1 MNNIENEPIKLDELD
16 YAILAQLI
24 DNGRESFLTIAKR
37 LGVSVNTVSSRV
49 NNLVESQAVRFF
61 ARVNPQHVGF
71 NSTSEVE
78 ISITP
83 SNLIEKVAYA
93 ISEFPELSF
102 LAMISGDADLLAEV
116 VCRDQGH
123 LFDVISRLH
132 NIEGVEKTKIL
143 NYLKLYKWNQ
153 PDLGKIREQRR
164 NYEINE
170 TPEKTA
176 RTPSNR

>member
-1 MNNIENEPIKLDELD
+1 MNSVDDDSIKLDELD

-24 DNGRESFLTIAKR
+24 DNGRESFLTIANK

-49 NNLVESQAVRFF
+49 NNLVESQAIRFF

-83 SNLIEKVAYA
+83 TNLIEKVARK
-93 ISEFPELSF
+93 ISEFPEVSF
-102 LAMISGDADLLAEV
+102 LVMISGDADLLAEV
-116 VCRDQGH
+116 VCRDQAH
-123 LFDVISRLH
+123 LFDVIRRLH

-153 PDLGKIREQRR
+153 PDLGKIREQRKKF
-164 NYEINE
+164 EASDVI
-170 TPEKTA
+170 EKKA
-176 RTPSNR
+176 GSPSNR